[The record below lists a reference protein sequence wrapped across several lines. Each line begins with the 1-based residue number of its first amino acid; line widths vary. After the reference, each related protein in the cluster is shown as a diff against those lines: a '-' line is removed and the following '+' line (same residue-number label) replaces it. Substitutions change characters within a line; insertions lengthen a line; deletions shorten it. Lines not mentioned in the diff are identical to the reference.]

1 MCGCG
6 LIILQLYG
14 LSVEYSIITLVVLL
28 ILLLA
33 YYVFAPKT
41 GWVLLLTPV
50 FYMLHISYAVPVVVG
65 LTVGIAGI
73 VPAFLEHICILHCP
87 SAVNL
92 HCLPQCSA
100 KGILYRRLYL

>member
-1 MCGCG
+1 M
-6 LIILQLYG
+6 
-14 LSVEYSIITLVVLL
+14 LL

-50 FYMLHISYAVPVVVG
+50 FYLLHISYAVPVVVG

-73 VPAFLEHICILHCP
+73 VPAFFGTYLYFTLSFCSEFAL
-87 SAVNL
+87 SA
-92 HCLPQCSA
+92 LPCSA
-100 KGILYRRLYL
+100 KGISGI